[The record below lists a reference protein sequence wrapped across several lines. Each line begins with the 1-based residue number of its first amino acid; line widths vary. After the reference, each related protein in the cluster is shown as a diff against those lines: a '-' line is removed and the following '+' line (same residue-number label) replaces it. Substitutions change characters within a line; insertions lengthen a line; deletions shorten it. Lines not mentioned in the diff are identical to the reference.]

1 MKLRLKHFLKFTSF
15 LLYLFILSCEDVELA
30 LPGNTQ
36 DLKASPPIGSMAW
49 SVTTIEGIGQLPENL
64 QGTNTT
70 LGTIE
75 IDDDN
80 PDDEIK
86 LVTIQSQTIPNLFSV
101 MKDSL
106 GNWKV
111 VLKSSAIIDYETLHS
126 QNESST
132 LSEIVMDI
140 TDDSPTGEKGP
151 LIASVEITNVNENP
165 TWDNTNVYTG
175 VADVG
180 LPYESSEINWGDTD
194 LTDNPD
200 LTSDDLPGW
209 LAIDVNKL
217 SGTPGAGDIN
227 PNTSFTLKLTDD
239 GGLSITNAFTIDV
252 RDNDAPYFTSATSVE
267 WDELIEESWT
277 ISFSDPN
284 SYDRDH
290 LTAVAASNSYGLEFV
305 QNGLTSGVVTGAISH
320 TYAGENLNFEITLSD
335 NRAEKPA
342 AVTQEFIIFVVPNEA
357 PYFTVSTSDTW
368 EEEIN
373 NSWTISFTDPNSV
386 DQSSLI
392 ANVSDDVESALG
404 DYGLEF
410 NQISST
416 YGRITGIIPTAYVG
430 QTLIFDI
437 TVTDD
442 RAGNIL
448 SKTETFQL
456 FVDANDAPIF
466 SNANSILENIN
477 HGCQYY
483 FDVNWSDPDGD
494 NVTLTYDNNVGWINI
509 NSNGVLSGTPAEGDI
524 NSSGTVSLTITDN
537 RPNVPLST
545 DYSFS
550 INVGE
555 NFAPVF
561 TNSGSVDTTATVG
574 EEYSFQFA
582 INDDNSDALTFTVP
596 TKPSWLTYNANAPL
610 YTISGTPPN
619 STHIG
624 TNAVTV
630 KVEDCG
636 TSTSFDFSI
645 EVSE

>member
-1 MKLRLKHFLKFTSF
+1 MKLRLKHFLKFTSL
-15 LLYLFILSCEDVELA
+15 LLYLFVLSCEDVELA
-30 LPGNTQ
+30 LPGNTR
-36 DLKASPPIGSMAW
+36 DLKASPPIGSLAW

-64 QGTNTT
+64 QGTNTV
-70 LGTIE
+70 LGIIG

-80 PDDEIK
+80 PDDEIDT
-86 LVTIQSQTIPNLFSV
+86 VIIQSQTIPNLFSV

-126 QNESST
+126 QNASST
-132 LSEIVMDI
+132 LSKITMEI
-140 TDDSPTGEKGP
+140 TDDSPTGEKGT

-194 LTDNPD
+194 LTGNHD

-239 GGLSITNAFTIDV
+239 GGLSITNDFTIDV

-277 ISFSDPN
+277 ISFTDPN

-305 QNGLTSGVVTGAISH
+305 QNGLVSGVVTGAISH
-320 TYAGENLNFEITLSD
+320 TYAGQNLNFDITLSD

-357 PYFTVSTSDTW
+357 PYFTISTSDTW
-368 EEEIN
+368 EEERN
-373 NSWTISFTDPNSV
+373 DSWTISFTDPNSV
-386 DQSSLI
+386 DQSSLT

-410 NQISST
+410 NQISGT
-416 YGRITGIIPTAYVG
+416 YGNITGTIPTAYVG

-448 SKTETFQL
+448 STTETFQL
-456 FVDANDAPIF
+456 FVDANDAPNF
-466 SNANSILENIN
+466 SNETSIPQSIN
-477 HGCQYY
+477 HGCPYY
-483 FDVNWSDPDGD
+483 FDVSWSDPDGD
-494 NVTLTYDNNVGWINI
+494 NVVLTWENDVTWLNI
-509 NSNGVLSGTPAEGDI
+509 NSNGLLSGTPLEGDI

-545 DYSFS
+545 DYTFS

-561 TNSGSVDTTATVG
+561 NNSGSVDTTATVG
-574 EEYSFQFA
+574 EEYSFTFA

-596 TKPSWLTYNANAPL
+596 ARPSWLTYDASL
-610 YTISGTPPN
+610 YKVYGTPPN
-619 STHIG
+619 TTHVG
-624 TNAVTV
+624 PNDVTV